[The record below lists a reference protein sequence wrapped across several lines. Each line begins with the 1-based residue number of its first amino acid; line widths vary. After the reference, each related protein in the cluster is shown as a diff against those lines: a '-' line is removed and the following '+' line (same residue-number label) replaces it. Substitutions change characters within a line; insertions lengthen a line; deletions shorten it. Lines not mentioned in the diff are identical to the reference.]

1 MHFSTEATI
10 ALVALLVACPPS
22 LLVVWNIYRRR
33 TYAPAVG
40 PTLPRRSTPVK
51 KYDHHPP
58 IYQVTKWTTAT
69 STRIESVLVV
79 DEPFGK
85 HLASVRSRQDV
96 AKTDSIR
103 CPPAPFYMNTLVLG
117 Q

>member
-40 PTLPRRSTPVK
+40 PTIPRRSTPVE
-51 KYDHHPP
+51 KYDHCTS
-58 IYQVTKWTTAT
+58 IYQVTKWSTAT
-69 STRIESVLVV
+69 STRMESVVVV

-85 HLASVRSRQDV
+85 HFVSVRSRQDV
-96 AKTDSIR
+96 AKTSSIR
-103 CPPAPFYMNTLVLG
+103 RPPAPFYIKTLVRG